1 MQEDNNLDMTLSQE
15 QEDKL
20 KKLFAIDPNKQI
32 ADFQVPSTF
41 NQAKLQAQQIKRK
54 ANKLEKISRLL
65 GWGVIGCIVLLV
77 LFSLSSCT

>member
-1 MQEDNNLDMTLSQE
+1 MQEDNNLDITLSQE

-41 NQAKLQAQQIKRK
+41 NV
-54 ANKLEKISRLL
+54 EKITAAKKITLWAKYKRLISKVVEFL
-65 GWGVIGCIVLLV
+65 
-77 LFSLSSCT
+77 TK